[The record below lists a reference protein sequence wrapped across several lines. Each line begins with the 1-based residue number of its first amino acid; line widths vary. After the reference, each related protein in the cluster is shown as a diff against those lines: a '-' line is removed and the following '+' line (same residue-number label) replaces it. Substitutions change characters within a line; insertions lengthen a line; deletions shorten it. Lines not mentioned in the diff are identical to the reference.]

1 MRNLS
6 GNLKNLYTDLMNS
19 EQEKKTEDGQ
29 KQMAENP
36 ENDTEAVSEEMDEHF
51 SEEESADETD
61 QLIQDQQK
69 RINELEDELEKLKD
83 SQLRKAAEMDNM
95 RKRLNRERQQIYQTA
110 REAAL
115 EAFLPIND
123 DLIRTLQALK
133 NSDADSTYLDGVQ
146 LIANKF
152 ENVLEKHNVKKI
164 DETGVPFDVE
174 LHDAMLRQKPE
185 DDSIES
191 GTVLQV
197 LENGYRIGDKTLRH
211 AKVIVSE

>member
-1 MRNLS
+1 MSL
-6 GNLKNLYTDLMNS
+6 
-19 EQEKKTEDGQ
+19 EKEKQTEDGQ
-29 KQMAENP
+29 TEMAENP
-36 ENDTEAVSEEMDEHF
+36 EEEARELSEELDEAL
-51 SEEESADETD
+51 SNEEIDDTD
-61 QLIQDQQK
+61 QLIIEQQN
-69 RINELEDELEKLKD
+69 RINELEEELEKLKD

-95 RKRLNRERQQIYQTA
+95 RKRMRREREQVFQTA

-123 DLIRTLQALK
+123 DLVRTLQAMK
-133 NSDADSTYLDGVQ
+133 DNEADSSYVDGVQ

-152 ENVLEKHNVKKI
+152 EDVLEKHNVKRI
-164 DETGVPFDVE
+164 DQTGVPFDVD

>member
-1 MRNLS
+1 MSL
-6 GNLKNLYTDLMNS
+6 
-19 EQEKKTEDGQ
+19 EKEKQTEDRQ
-29 KQMAENP
+29 AEMAENI
-36 ENDTEAVSEEMDEHF
+36 EHEAGELSEEVDESL
-51 SEEESADETD
+51 SEEEIDNTD
-61 QLIQDQQK
+61 QLIEVQQK
-69 RINELEDELEKLKD
+69 RINQLEEELEKVKD

-95 RKRLNRERQQIYQTA
+95 RKRMRRDREQIFQTA

-123 DLIRTLQALK
+123 DLIRTLQSMKENDA
-133 NSDADSTYLDGVQ
+133 NSSYVDGVQ

-152 ENVLEKHNVKKI
+152 EDVLEKHDVERI
-164 DETGVPFDVE
+164 DETGVPFDVD

>member
-1 MRNLS
+1 MSL
-6 GNLKNLYTDLMNS
+6 
-19 EQEKKTEDGQ
+19 EKEKHTEDGQ
-29 KQMAENP
+29 TEMAEKP
-36 ENDTEAVSEEMDEHF
+36 EQEAEEMFEELEETH
-51 SEEESADETD
+51 SEEEIDETD
-61 QLIQDQQK
+61 RLIEDQQK
-69 RINELEDELEKLKD
+69 RINELEEELERVKD

-95 RKRLNRERQQIYQTA
+95 RKRLHREREQIFQTA

-123 DLIRTLQALK
+123 DLVRTLQAMK
-133 NSDADSTYLDGVQ
+133 ENEADSSYVAGVQ

-152 ENVLEKHNVKKI
+152 EDVLEKHNVTRI
-164 DETGVPFDVE
+164 DETGVPFDVD

>member
-1 MRNLS
+1 MSLETE
-6 GNLKNLYTDLMNS
+6 KNI
-19 EQEKKTEDGQ
+19 EEGQTE
-29 KQMAENP
+29 MAEKP
-36 ENDTEAVSEEMDEHF
+36 KQETEEMSDEVEGVLPEQDF
-51 SEEESADETD
+51 DDTDE
-61 QLIQDQQK
+61 LIVEQQK
-69 RINELEDELEKLKD
+69 RIQELEEELNKVKD
-83 SQLRKAAEMDNM
+83 SQLRKAAEMENM
-95 RKRLNRERQQIYQTA
+95 RKRMRREREQIFQTA

-123 DLIRTLQALK
+123 DLVRTLQAMK
-133 NSDADSTYLDGVQ
+133 ENEADSSYVDGVQ

-152 ENVLEKHNVKKI
+152 EDVLEKHNVKRI
-164 DETGVPFDVE
+164 DETGVPFDVD

>member
-1 MRNLS
+1 MAE
-6 GNLKNLYTDLMNS
+6 KP
-19 EQEKKTEDGQ
+19 EQETEKMSD
-29 KQMAENP
+29 EV
-36 ENDTEAVSEEMDEHF
+36 EAVLPEQDF
-51 SEEESADETD
+51 DDADE
-61 QLIQDQQK
+61 LIVEQQK
-69 RINELEDELEKLKD
+69 RIQELEEELNQVKD
-83 SQLRKAAEMDNM
+83 SQLRKAAEMENM
-95 RKRLNRERQQIYQTA
+95 RKRMRREREQIFQTA

-123 DLIRTLQALK
+123 DLVRTLQAMK
-133 NSDADSTYLDGVQ
+133 ENEADSSYVDGVQ

-152 ENVLEKHNVKKI
+152 EDVLEKHNVKRI
-164 DETGVPFDVE
+164 DETGLPFDVD

>member
-1 MRNLS
+1 MNLEKE
-6 GNLKNLYTDLMNS
+6 KNIKDGQTEMAEKS
-19 EQEKKTEDGQ
+19 EQE
-29 KQMAENP
+29 A
-36 ENDTEAVSEEMDEHF
+36 EEMPE
-51 SEEESADETD
+51 EMEESLHDEEIDDTD
-61 QLIQDQQK
+61 QLIEEQQK
-69 RINELEDELEKLKD
+69 RINELEEELQKVKD

-95 RKRLNRERQQIYQTA
+95 RKRMRREREQIFQTA

-123 DLIRTLQALK
+123 DLVRTLQAMK
-133 NSDADSTYLDGVQ
+133 ENEADSSYVDGVQ

-152 ENVLEKHNVKKI
+152 EDVLKKHDVKRI
-164 DETGVPFDVE
+164 DETGVPFDVD

>member
-1 MRNLS
+1 MSLE
-6 GNLKNLYTDLMNS
+6 K
-19 EQEKKTEDGQ
+19 EKKTEDGQ
-29 KQMAENP
+29 AEMTEKP
-36 ENDTEAVSEEMDEHF
+36 EQESEELSEQVEEALSNEEIDDTDE
-51 SEEESADETD
+51 
-61 QLIQDQQK
+61 LIIEQQK
-69 RINELEDELEKLKD
+69 RINDLEEELEKIKD

-95 RKRLNRERQQIYQTA
+95 RKRLRREREQIFQTA

-123 DLIRTLQALK
+123 DLVRTLQAMK
-133 NSDADSTYLDGVQ
+133 ENEADSSYVDGVQ

-152 ENVLEKHNVKKI
+152 EDVLDKHNVKRI
-164 DETGVPFDVE
+164 DETGVPFDVD

-185 DDSIES
+185 DDSVES

>member
-1 MRNLS
+1 
-6 GNLKNLYTDLMNS
+6 
-19 EQEKKTEDGQ
+19 
-29 KQMAENP
+29 
-36 ENDTEAVSEEMDEHF
+36 
-51 SEEESADETD
+51 
-61 QLIQDQQK
+61 
-69 RINELEDELEKLKD
+69 
-83 SQLRKAAEMDNM
+83 MDNM
-95 RKRLNRERQQIYQTA
+95 RKRMRREREQVFQTA

-123 DLIRTLQALK
+123 DLVRTLQAMK
-133 NSDADSTYLDGVQ
+133 ENEADSSYVDGVQ

-152 ENVLEKHNVKKI
+152 EDVLEKHNVERI
-164 DETGVPFDVE
+164 DETGVPFDVD

>member
-1 MRNLS
+1 MSLEKE
-6 GNLKNLYTDLMNS
+6 KN
-19 EQEKKTEDGQ
+19 TEDRQAEVAEEQ
-29 KQMAENP
+29 KPEFAEG
-36 ENDTEAVSEEMDEHF
+36 SEESDEGLTDKQI
-51 SEEESADETD
+51 SDTD
-61 QLIQDQQK
+61 QLIEEQQK
-69 RINELEDELEKLKD
+69 RINELEDELEKIKD
-83 SQLRKAAEMDNM
+83 SQLRKAAEMENM
-95 RKRLNRERQQIYQTA
+95 RKRMRREREQVFQTA

-123 DLIRTLQALK
+123 DLIRTLQAMK
-133 NSDADSTYLDGVQ
+133 ENDANSSYVDGVQ

-152 ENVLEKHNVKKI
+152 EDVLEKHNVKRI
-164 DETGVPFDVE
+164 DETGVPFDVD
-174 LHDAMLRQKPE
+174 LHDAMLRQKPQ